1 MRNIVQLSLYV
12 GWSWKLAIFYL
23 ELLYVYLEFSQQSTA
38 LADSGYKTQVKQC
51 IDIYKNRILADNK

>member
-12 GWSWKLAIFYL
+12 GWSWNLAIF
-23 ELLYVYLEFSQQSTA
+23 YLEFSQQSTT
-38 LADSGYKTQVKQC
+38 LADLGYKTQVKQC